1 VFSYYGRKA
10 RVARLYPAPSASTVV
25 EPFAGSIAYSERW
38 LPLID
43 RVIAVEADTGVS
55 DLLRRVIAMTPDDI
69 AALPDLHVGE
79 VTADPLHIVMT
90 ASKRWW
96 TFRKITTT
104 PIMVTN
110 WNLARRRWAR
120 NAAHFSKIEVVE
132 GDYRDAPR
140 LDDATYFVDPPYR
153 GEPGTGYRFGSGSVD
168 YAALAAWCRDL
179 PGQVIV
185 CEGAGADWLPFEP
198 LTSTHVGVGGK
209 LNTEMVW
216 LNDGDHGRLL

>member
-1 VFSYYGRKA
+1 
-10 RVARLYPAPSASTVV
+10 
-25 EPFAGSIAYSERW
+25 
-38 LPLID
+38 
-43 RVIAVEADTGVS
+43 
-55 DLLRRVIAMTPDDI
+55 MTPDDI

-120 NAAHFSKIEVVE
+120 NAAHFSKIEVVT

-153 GEPGTGYRFGSGSVD
+153 GEPGRSEE
-168 YAALAAWCRDL
+168 RR
-179 PGQVIV
+179 
-185 CEGAGADWLPFEP
+185 
-198 LTSTHVGVGGK
+198 VGRRVG
-209 LNTEMVW
+209 
-216 LNDGDHGRLL
+216 